1 MNVSRR
7 NLARFAAPAAFLLGV
22 TVAVLLVRAGIGG
35 GSGASTT
42 RSTRSSTQVVGVF
55 SVPVTTAA
63 SGART
68 ATGTVAGAQYYTVRK
83 GDTFG
88 SIAVSERTT
97 VSALE
102 QLNPGVSSNAL
113 QVGQKLRVK

>member
-1 MNVSRR
+1 MNLSRR

-35 GSGASTT
+35 GSAGASTT
-42 RSTRSSTQVVGVF
+42 RLTRSSTVVGVF
-55 SVPVTTAA
+55 SIPKAK
-63 SGART
+63 T
-68 ATGTVAGAQYYTVRK
+68 ATGSGTATGAAAGKRYYTVRK
-83 GDTFG
+83 GDTFS
-88 SIAVSERTT
+88 SIAVRERTT

-102 QLNPGVSSNAL
+102 QLNPGVSSNTL